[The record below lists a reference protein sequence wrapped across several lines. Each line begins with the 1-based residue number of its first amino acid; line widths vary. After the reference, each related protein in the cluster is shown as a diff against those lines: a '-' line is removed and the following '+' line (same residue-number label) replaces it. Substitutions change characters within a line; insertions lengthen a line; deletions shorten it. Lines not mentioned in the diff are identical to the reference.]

1 MGIQRPR
8 RRYSNSGLTMKLL
21 LSLAVLGSLLPF
33 SFSKTS
39 LQSIIALSE
48 HLQSLEPAARNEF
61 VSAAASAMSEE
72 ARRAFP
78 ATDRGIDIPGCI
90 DCALK
95 KILPSGMKCLSD
107 PLGMFACALKEFD
120 ASCLISTC
128 ICSVFTMLP
137 EIVLQIFQMIGL
149 CPRAGAA
156 APAAAGRMVL

>member
-1 MGIQRPR
+1 MGLF
-8 RRYSNSGLTMKLL
+8 SGPVSSLGPTMKLL
-21 LSLAVLGSLLPF
+21 LILAVLGSLF
-33 SFSKTS
+33 SSSFSKVN
-39 LQSIIALSE
+39 LQSIIAFSD
-48 HLQSLEPAARNEF
+48 HLQSLGPAARNEF
-61 VSAAASAMSEE
+61 VAAAANVMAQE
-72 ARRAFP
+72 AHNIFP
-78 ATDRGIDIPGCI
+78 AGNRGIDIPGCI

-107 PLGMFACALKEFD
+107 PLGMFACALKSFD

-156 APAAAGRMVL
+156 APAAPAGRMVL